1 VSAFETRTV
10 REEQLMPAGAVQQDV
25 PPSPQELG
33 QLRAFAVC
41 MRAHDIDMSDPD
53 PKTGNMTTGHATQA
67 TGPRLSTA
75 LGVRVKV
82 AGEQM
87 VGQDVELVAT
97 NQPEEDRPVYERLP
111 GDALEGDDQ
120 LFASE
125 DIVEAEPQVVEP
137 VMGDATPVY
146 GYEPGTWGPE
156 EADQLI
162 GEGGW
167 SNPAGRERRPP

>member
-1 VSAFETRTV
+1 MTRPV
-10 REEQLMPAGAVQQDV
+10 RVLPVVGPAGPGAAAV
-25 PPSPQELG
+25 
-33 QLRAFAVC
+33 AAAAVGVGGGP
-41 MRAHDIDMSDPD
+41 A
-53 PKTGNMTTGHATQA
+53 ATPQA

-97 NQPEEDRPVYERLP
+97 NQPEHDRPVYERLP
-111 GDALEGDDQ
+111 GDALDGDDQ

-125 DIVEAEPQVVEP
+125 DTVEAERQVVEP
-137 VMGDATPVY
+137 VLGDATPVY
-146 GYEPGTWGPE
+146 EDEPGTWGPE

-162 GEGGW
+162 GEGGR
-167 SNPAGRERRPP
+167 SNPAGRERRPR

>member
-1 VSAFETRTV
+1 MNRPV
-10 REEQLMPAGAVQQDV
+10 RVLPVVGAVG
-25 PPSPQELG
+25 P
-33 QLRAFAVC
+33 AATAV
-41 MRAHDIDMSDPD
+41 AAAAVGVGGGSA
-53 PKTGNMTTGHATQA
+53 ATPQA

-97 NQPEEDRPVYERLP
+97 DQPEDDRPVYERLP

-125 DIVEAEPQVVEP
+125 DTVEAERQVVEP
-137 VMGDATPVY
+137 VLGDVAPVY
-146 GYEPGTWGPE
+146 EDEPGTSGPE

-162 GEGGW
+162 GEGGR
-167 SNPAGRERRPP
+167 SNPARRERRPR

>member
-1 VSAFETRTV
+1 MNRPV
-10 REEQLMPAGAVQQDV
+10 RILPVVDAVGPAAAVV
-25 PPSPQELG
+25 A
-33 QLRAFAVC
+33 RAAVGVGGGP
-41 MRAHDIDMSDPD
+41 AA
-53 PKTGNMTTGHATQA
+53 TTQA

-97 NQPEEDRPVYERLP
+97 DQPEEDRPAYERLL
-111 GDALEGDDQ
+111 GDVLEGDDQ

-125 DIVEAEPQVVEP
+125 DTVEAERQVVEP
-137 VMGDATPVY
+137 VPGRRHPS
-146 GYEPGTWGPE
+146 GRGRPGTWGPE

-167 SNPAGRERRPP
+167 SNPAGRERRPR